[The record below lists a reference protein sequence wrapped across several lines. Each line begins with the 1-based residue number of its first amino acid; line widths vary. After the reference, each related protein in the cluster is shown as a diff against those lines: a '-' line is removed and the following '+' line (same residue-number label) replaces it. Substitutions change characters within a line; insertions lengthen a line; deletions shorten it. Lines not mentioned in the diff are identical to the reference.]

1 MSSEDNH
8 TLTLE
13 DRINAMD
20 LVIRHMFEV
29 MTPTK
34 IQKFSTIIN
43 LTLNKLRK
51 DENSDPEKIKWLE
64 MALKHMGVYIKS

>member
-20 LVIRHMFEV
+20 FVVRHMFEV

-34 IQKFSTIIN
+34 IQKLSTTMN
-43 LTLNKLRK
+43 LTLNKLRNDK
-51 DENSDPEKIKWLE
+51 NSDPEKIKRLE
-64 MALKHMGVYIKS
+64 TVIKHMGIYIKS

>member
-34 IQKFSTIIN
+34 SK
-43 LTLNKLRK
+43 
-51 DENSDPEKIKWLE
+51 NSLP
-64 MALKHMGVYIKS
+64 